1 MKNIIKCCFL
11 VVPFLYSTTH
21 AMDSNTIDHIAM
33 WNQLAE
39 EQQKQ
44 QTLEDKQTQIAAAKY
59 YMLTEQL
66 IPFYLIPKLDKAT
79 STLARLH
86 NEELLQKTTKK

>member
-1 MKNIIKCCFL
+1 MKNIVKCCL
-11 VVPFLYSTTH
+11 LAVPFLYSTTH
-21 AMDSNTIDHIAM
+21 TMDSNTIDRIVK
-33 WNQLAE
+33 WNQFAE

-66 IPFYLIPKLDKAT
+66 VPFYLIPKLDKAT
-79 STLARLH
+79 STSARLH
-86 NEELLQKTTKK
+86 NEQLLQKTTKK